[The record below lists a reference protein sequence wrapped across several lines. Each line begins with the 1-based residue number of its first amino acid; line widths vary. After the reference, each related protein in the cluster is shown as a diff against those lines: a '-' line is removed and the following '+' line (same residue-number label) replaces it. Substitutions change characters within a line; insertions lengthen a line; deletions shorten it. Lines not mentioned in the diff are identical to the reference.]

1 MRRLIVNADD
11 LGYDHVVNEDIFR
24 LIEAGSV
31 TSATILANGPAVEAA
46 AARLRDFPRASFGVH
61 LNFTEFPPLTR
72 GAALNVLCDES
83 GALATGWVG
92 NLTLS
97 GETRDAV
104 FREWCA
110 QVERALD
117 LRVPVSHLDSHH
129 HIHTLPGLFAVFK
142 RVQLRFDIRKA
153 RLRRN
158 IFNLGGRRR
167 FGIQAATAAW
177 NLALNTIVPTRTTDA
192 FTEFATLYQRVVAGL
207 PWTGTV
213 ELMCHPGNPLFE
225 DETRLLEG
233 DWRRVLGRDAT
244 MISYRDL

>member
-11 LGYDHVVNEDIFR
+11 LGYDCVVNEKIFR
-24 LIEAGSV
+24 LVEAGSV
-31 TSATILANGPAVEAA
+31 TSATLMANAPAVEAA
-46 AARLRDFPRASFGVH
+46 AARLRDFPQASFGVH
-61 LNFTEFPPLTR
+61 LNITECRPLTR
-72 GAALNVLCDES
+72 SAALDALCDES
-83 GALATGWVG
+83 GALATGWVK
-92 NLTLS
+92 NLTLNR
-97 GETRDAV
+97 EMRNAV

-129 HIHTLPGLFAVFK
+129 HIHTLPWLFAVFK
-142 RVQLRFDIRKA
+142 RVQVRFGIRRA
-153 RLRRN
+153 RLRWN
-158 IFNLGGRRR
+158 IFGIRRRLR
-167 FGIQAATAAW
+167 FGIRPATAAW
-177 NLALNTIVPTRTTDA
+177 NLALRTIVPTRTTDA
-192 FTEFATLYQRVVAGL
+192 FTDFTTLYERVVAGL

-233 DWRRVLGRDAT
+233 DWRGMIGRDAT

>member
-11 LGYDHVVNEDIFR
+11 LGYDRVVNEDIFR

-46 AARLRDFPRASFGVH
+46 AARLQDFPQASFGVH
-61 LNFTEFPPLTR
+61 LNVTEFPPLTR
-72 GAALNVLCDES
+72 GGVLDALCDES
-83 GALATGWVG
+83 GALATGWAR
-92 NLTLS
+92 NLALS
-97 GETRDAV
+97 GEMRKAV

-129 HIHTLPGLFAVFK
+129 HIHTHPALFGVFK
-142 RVQLRFDIRKA
+142 RVQFRFNIRKA

-158 IFNLGGRRR
+158 IFNLGRRR
-167 FGIQAATAAW
+167 LGIRAATTAW
-177 NLALNTIVPTRTTDA
+177 NLGLTAVVPTRTTDA
-192 FTEFATLYQRVVAGL
+192 FTEFATLYERVVAGC

-213 ELMCHPGNPLFE
+213 ELMCHPGSPLFA

-233 DWRRVLGRDAT
+233 DWRAVLGRDVT
-244 MISYRDL
+244 MISYLDL